1 LAPAATH
8 WRPDILFE
16 PSPTP
21 TPTPTATPTPE
32 WFHIF
37 DVFQPI
43 HHLWLVVVENNL
55 AAVLNF
61 IYIHFQGVPMLASIG
76 AYGLAIVV
84 LTIGIRLVLSPLQQ
98 FQLVTQRKSML
109 EQRKLAPEVGELR
122 KKYKKEPQRLN
133 TEMQKLYAEHGVN
146 PFAGLV
152 GCLPL
157 IVQLPILTALYYV
170 FTGFANNAKVAAHFV
185 FIPNL
190 NDNPNKH
197 LLVHLFSGI
206 GIPSP
211 EYLVFPLLAAVT
223 TYVQTKMLQMPPAPN
238 LTEQEVQAQQ
248 MQRMMV
254 WMSPL
259 MIGYF
264 ALNVPAGLGLY
275 WFIGNCVG
283 IIQQYF
289 VVGWGNLLPGRGKA
303 EQPRAVDSKP
313 RGGVRGGPDIGP
325 KSTSNGPKG
334 RADIGPKEMTGGS
347 QNGARNGPQN
357 APKAVPP
364 NGRNR
369 KKKKR

>member
-1 LAPAATH
+1 M
-8 WRPDILFE
+8 
-16 PSPTP
+16 
-21 TPTPTATPTPE
+21 
-32 WFHIF
+32 F
-37 DVFQPI
+37 DVFLPI
-43 HHLWLVVVENNL
+43 QHLWKVIFEDNL

-61 IYIHFQGVPMLASIG
+61 IYVHFSDVPMLSSIG

-84 LTIGIRLVLSPLQQ
+84 LTIGIRLILSPLQQ

-109 EQRKLAPEVGELR
+109 EQRKLAPNVAELR
-122 KKYKKEPQRLN
+122 KKYKKEPQKLQS
-133 TEMQKLYAEHGVN
+133 EMTKLYAEHGIN

-157 IVQLPILTALYYV
+157 VVQLPILTALYYV
-170 FTGFANNAKVAAHFV
+170 FTGFAHHATVAAHFL

-190 NDNPNKH
+190 NDNPNHH
-197 LLVHLFSGI
+197 LLLSLVNGI
-206 GIPSP
+206 GLPIPA
-211 EYLVFPLLAAVT
+211 YLVFPLLAAAT

-238 LTEQEVQAQQ
+238 LTDQEAQAQQ
-248 MQRMMV
+248 MQKMMV

-289 VVGWGNLLPGRGKA
+289 VVGWGNLLPGRNKA
-303 EQPRAVDSKP
+303 NKPTAIDLKP
-313 RGGVRGGPDIGP
+313 RGGLKGGPDIKP
-325 KSTSNGPKG
+325 KNLASGPKG
-334 RADIGPKEMTGGS
+334 AADIGPKDIISGPQNGTTNGF

-357 APKAVPP
+357 GSKSVPQS
-364 NGRNR
+364 GRNR